1 MDGLKKL
8 GERVKQV
15 SGSSRYSVGGSEK
28 LGEWRVLGGR
38 WSQALLRLN
47 ALWQVQLQ
55 ECVNDC
61 YDVWS
66 SFHYIPH
73 SH

>member
-1 MDGLKKL
+1 MLESAVMKKL
-8 GERVKQV
+8 KQV
-15 SGSSRYSVGGSEK
+15 SGSGRESVGGSEK

-38 WSQALLRLN
+38 WSRALLRLY
-47 ALWQVQLQ
+47 AFWEMQFK
-55 ECVNDC
+55 ECVNYS

-66 SFHYIPH
+66 SFHYMPC